1 MSTSHKETTSSKNSD
16 HKSNASVCNF
26 IKFIPQRQF
35 IEKGYEPPDNIRLI
49 SVHPVH

>member
-49 SVHPVH
+49 SVHSVH